1 MIAARRPGS
10 CVMAQLCLL
19 PGGMEDAGRR
29 QRAGTPDMPVRRG
42 QHHDLRTRA
51 CSAFILRITLLWRR
65 SLSYMFPDHDGQPV
79 SAGSVA
85 SVECRKSGQGIQEKN
100 SSFHA

>member
-1 MIAARRPGS
+1 
-10 CVMAQLCLL
+10 MAQPCLL

-42 QHHDLRTRA
+42 QHHDLRTGA

-65 SLSYMFPDHDGQPV
+65 SLPYMFPDHDGQPV
-79 SAGSVA
+79 SAVA